1 MVGFAEAPHLTMSR
15 AKSFWKTL
23 SRRSFFLFLL
33 GVFFVF
39 SAVGFASDVA
49 EMGRTPKLRFI
60 LSILISGIFP
70 VFYAF
75 GGFALRKHFWKAF
88 VPLFAIHFFLIGLLN
103 GSFPSPRQGAQM
115 DAADIARMH
124 SRLSLDGF
132 SIMTA
137 VALGYA
143 CFVYVTIA
151 EGRRYFRVHAEIELA
166 TEIHRVL
173 VPAIDTQM
181 GGYEFYGRSSPS
193 GAVGGDL
200 IDLAGSEDH
209 WVAYVADVSG
219 HGVAPGVVMGMVKS
233 AARMLLSSGD
243 DTGHLLPRLNEVL
256 YPLKKP
262 DMFVTFCFLAKNGEG
277 LRVGLAGHPA
287 ILHYSARTNAIT
299 QLECP
304 NMPLGIFPSGDFA
317 SSEVRTE
324 PGDVFALYTDGFLEP
339 ANAAGEEFGITRL
352 QAEFQ
357 KHGKEPLDV
366 ICRSLQESVAR
377 HGAQFD
383 DQSLFLIRKL

>member
-1 MVGFAEAPHLTMSR
+1 MS
-15 AKSFWKTL
+15 KPTSFWKTL

-49 EMGRTPKLRFI
+49 DLGRTPKLRFV

-88 VPLFAIHFFLIGLLN
+88 VPVFAIHFYIMSVLSVSL
-103 GSFPSPRQGAQM
+103 PSPRQATQM
-115 DAADIARMH
+115 DAADIARLH
-124 SRLSLDGF
+124 SRLSFDGF
-132 SIMTA
+132 AIMVV

-143 CFVYVTIA
+143 CFVYVTIT
-151 EGRRYFRVHAEIELA
+151 EGRRYFRAHAEIELA

-173 VPAIDTQM
+173 VPAIDTKI

-193 GAVGGDL
+193 GEVGGDL
-200 IDLAGSEDH
+200 IDLAGAEDK

-219 HGVAPGVVMGMVKS
+219 HGVAPGVVMGMAKS

-262 DMFVTFCFLAKNGEG
+262 DMFVTFCFLARNGDG

-287 ILHYSARTNAIT
+287 ILHFSARTNEVQ

-304 NMPLGIFPSGDFA
+304 NMPLGILPSGDFA
-317 SSEVRTE
+317 SSGVRAE
-324 PGDVFALYTDGFLEP
+324 PGDVFALYTDGLLEP
-339 ANAAGEEFGITRL
+339 ANAAGEEFGLARL
-352 QAEFQ
+352 QNEFQ
-357 KHGKEPLDV
+357 KHGKEPLDA
-366 ICRSLQESVAR
+366 ICRSLHESVAR

-383 DQSLFLIRKL
+383 DQSLFLIRKM